1 MKVVHISFADK
12 TFYRS
17 QQELIKSAKYF
28 GITNNICYNHILLR
42 KKKDFYGHNK
52 SILNQ
57 KRGAGYWL
65 WKPFIILD
73 ALKKLNDNDVL
84 IYTDSGSKFI
94 NPVDDLIN
102 LLNFRDI
109 LLFYNNGHE
118 NRNWTKRDCFYY
130 MNCDNSS
137 FHNGNQLVA
146 GYIFCKKTNFVI
158 NLMEEWLFYLQ
169 DARILTDI
177 PNVCGLNNLEG
188 FIEHRHDQ
196 SVLSILAHKYKIELF
211 RDPSQWGNKY
221 KLKKYQQRGE
231 FLEDNKYVNGILIN
245 STYPTIIDGHRI
257 SLKLTIADNLNY
269 YINYFKK

>member
-28 GITNNICYNHILLR
+28 GITNNICYNHIWLR

-130 MNCDNSS
+130 MNCDESKYWNSI
-137 FHNGNQLVA
+137 QCEA
-146 GYIFCKKTNFVI
+146 GINCFKNNNESEDFLSEWLNFCKD
-158 NLMEEWLFYLQ
+158 E
-169 DARILTDI
+169 RIITDDE
-177 PNVCGLNNLEG
+177 NKCGLSNFPEYVD
-188 FIEHRHDQ
+188 HRYDQ
-196 SVLSILAHKYKIELF
+196 SILSNLIIKY
-211 RDPSQWGNKY
+211 N
-221 KLKKYQQRGE
+221 KKYFPQTIRN
-231 FLEDNKYVNGILIN
+231 FIKCNVND
-245 STYPTIIDGHRI
+245 S
-257 SLKLTIADNLNY
+257 K
-269 YINYFKK
+269 